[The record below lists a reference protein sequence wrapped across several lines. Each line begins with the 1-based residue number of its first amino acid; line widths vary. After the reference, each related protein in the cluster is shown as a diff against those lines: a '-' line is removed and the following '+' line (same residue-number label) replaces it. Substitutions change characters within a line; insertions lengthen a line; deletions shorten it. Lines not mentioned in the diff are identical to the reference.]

1 MLTEEFKKKD
11 LLDLGVKKKKA
22 NVDHIL
28 VREYVR
34 EVDIGAFQSEY
45 GVKQR
50 VSFNVFLEVDTNNY
64 PMHDNVDLVLS
75 YDNIIEIIED
85 EISQK
90 RVSLLET
97 LAEHIAISCL
107 CLDSVVTVTVRLEKL
122 DRGMG
127 KLGVQ
132 ISRTKDPSIGSKTN
146 MKMLCKGNL
155 VIKTK
160 IPNAGLL
167 FISNRMLLPGNIH
180 HLKKFI
186 SNSTMTWVICV
197 SEIFTEFSEMNP
209 KTDIE
214 VLTMSIAQNAYILN
228 KKFNNW
234 KLARSKTEVA
244 FLLKDGINCIWCPSD
259 FFKFSKRDLFLNQE
273 FALSMACKLTK
284 GLLMKKVHIF
294 KQDKLSDATT
304 RNMAKK
310 GLTVEYCSR

>member
-1 MLTEEFKKKD
+1 MLTDEFKKKD
-11 LLDLGVKKKKA
+11 LLGLGGKKKKA

-28 VREYVR
+28 VRDYVK
-34 EVDIGAFQSEY
+34 EIEIGAFQSEY

-50 VSFNVFLEVDTNNY
+50 VSFNVILEVDTDNY

-85 EISQK
+85 EIGQK
-90 RVSLLET
+90 RVALLET
-97 LAEHIAISCL
+97 LAEHIALSCL

-132 ISRTKDPSIGSKTN
+132 ITRTKVQSNQAKTN
-146 MKMLCKGNL
+146 MKTLRRGNL

-167 FISNRMLLPGNIH
+167 FISNRMTKPENIK

-186 SNSTMTWVICV
+186 STSTMTWVICL
-197 SEIFTEFSEMNP
+197 SEIFIEFSKMNP
-209 KTDIE
+209 ENHIE
-214 VLTMSIAQNAYILN
+214 ILKMAIAQNAYMLN

-244 FLLKDGINCIWCPSD
+244 FLLKEGVNCIWCPSD
-259 FFKFSKRDLFLNQE
+259 LFKFSKKDVILKKE
-273 FALSMACKLTK
+273 FALSMACKLTR
-284 GLLMKKVHIF
+284 GLLMQKVYLF
-294 KQDKLSDATT
+294 QQDKLSNLLTE
-304 RNMAKK
+304 NIKNK
-310 GLTVEYCSR
+310 GLTVEYCLQ

>member
-11 LLDLGVKKKKA
+11 PLDLGGKKKKA
-22 NVDHIL
+22 NVDQIL
-28 VREYVR
+28 VRDYVK
-34 EVDIGAFQSEY
+34 EIDIGAFQSEY

-50 VSFNVFLEVDTNNY
+50 VSFNVILEVDSDNF

-97 LAEHIAISCL
+97 LAEHIALSCL
-107 CLDSVVTVTVRLEKL
+107 CLDRVNTVTVRLEKL
-122 DRGMG
+122 DRGIG

-132 ISRTKDPSIGSKTN
+132 ITRTKVQSNEAKTN
-146 MKMLCKGNL
+146 IKTLHRGNI

-167 FISNRMLLPGNIH
+167 FISNRMIKPENIN

-186 SNSTMTWVICV
+186 STSTKTWVICL
-197 SEIFTEFSEMNP
+197 SEIFTEFSEMDPENH
-209 KTDIE
+209 IE
-214 VLTMSIAQNAYILN
+214 ILKMSIAQNAYMLN

-234 KLARSKTEVA
+234 KLARSKTEVV
-244 FLLKDGINCIWCPSD
+244 FLLKEGKNCIWCPSD
-259 FFKFSKRDLFLNQE
+259 LFKFSKMDVILKKE
-273 FALSMACKLTK
+273 FALSMACKLTRS
-284 GLLMKKVHIF
+284 LLMQKVYLF
-294 KQDKLSDATT
+294 PQDKLSDVLTE
-304 RNMAKK
+304 NMKNR
-310 GLTVEYCSR
+310 GLMVEYCLQ